1 MALIGDILAFLKF
14 ILLLRLG
21 TTRHNAILGR
31 LKEWM
36 GSTKDLSLR
45 KWWYNRNITWECHR
59 HMIGIYYRMDF
70 TQQGVL
76 ENLRYVLGKRFD
88 LNVNQ
93 DWLSLILRG
102 APPVMF
108 VGL

>member
-36 GSTKDLSLR
+36 GSTKGF
-45 KWWYNRNITWECHR
+45 KPQK
-59 HMIGIYYRMDF
+59 MVV
-70 TQQGVL
+70 Q
-76 ENLRYVLGKRFD
+76 
-88 LNVNQ
+88 
-93 DWLSLILRG
+93 
-102 APPVMF
+102 
-108 VGL
+108 